1 MRQSFLE
8 HHLLRLHPFPPH
20 THFLWLMLYFLY
32 GYFPLMFKKHPESQT
47 AWKES
52 PCLVEL
58 FQNTPSH
65 GMQETPQY
73 FPAAGLG
80 WNPPFLGINDPNHSC
95 HISPSPHFSVAIRSL
110 CLGRLR
116 TGCRKGHG
124 FGLSQN
130 VQDRVTFPMIS
141 GVCSNSR
148 FLAPSNGKDKSL
160 TCCSASLPF
169 YF

>member
-1 MRQSFLE
+1 MIAMRQSFLE

-95 HISPSPHFSVAIRSL
+95 HISPSPPAFQCGHQVAVLRQAEDWVPKRTWIWPVPK
-110 CLGRLR
+110 R
-116 TGCRKGHG
+116 TG
-124 FGLSQN
+124 
-130 VQDRVTFPMIS
+130 
-141 GVCSNSR
+141 
-148 FLAPSNGKDKSL
+148 
-160 TCCSASLPF
+160 
-169 YF
+169 